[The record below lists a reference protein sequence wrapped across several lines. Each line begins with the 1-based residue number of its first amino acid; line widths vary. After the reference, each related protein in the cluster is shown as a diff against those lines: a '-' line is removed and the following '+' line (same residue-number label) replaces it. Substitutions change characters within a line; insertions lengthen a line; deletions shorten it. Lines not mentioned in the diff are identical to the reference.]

1 MNNDLKC
8 LSFLTYSLILHR
20 PDWTSPMT
28 LPGGHRL
35 QCQPSQLQQP
45 HLNQQQQ
52 SHQSHNHYPH
62 HHHLQ
67 HPDDSL
73 DGSALAIR
81 LQSEL
86 RAAKSQH
93 LVCTE
98 VLLPSDLLSRVAD
111 EMVSMSEKEP
121 CGIRGCTV
129 YIEFEDEPANMRWVC

>member
-1 MNNDLKC
+1 
-8 LSFLTYSLILHR
+8 
-20 PDWTSPMT
+20 MT
-28 LPGGHRL
+28 LPASHRL
-35 QCQPSQLQQP
+35 QSSTTQPPQSQATQELHQPQQSPQQHQLQSQT
-45 HLNQQQQ
+45 HNY
-52 SHQSHNHYPH
+52 HNH
-62 HHHLQ
+62 Q

-73 DGSALAIR
+73 DGSALAGR

-98 VLLPSDLLSRVAD
+98 VLLPADLLNRVAD

-129 YIEFEDEPANMRWVC
+129 YIEFEDEPANTRWVYLMYF